1 MTDFTPYQQ
10 KIIKRYY
17 DNQGQIKQERLAELV
32 SELFLAKGKKLEQA
46 WQQAAAAMQV
56 LGIPQSR
63 IEHLLMKRQPA
74 LMAELVQELEKRR

>member
-17 DNQGQIKQERLAELV
+17 DNQGQIKHQRLAELV

-46 WQQAAAAMQV
+46 WQQAATAMQG
-56 LGIPQSR
+56 LAIPQSR
-63 IEHLLMKRQPA
+63 IDHLLKKRQPA

>member
-63 IEHLLMKRQPA
+63 IDHLLKKRQPA
-74 LMAELVQELEKRR
+74 LMAELVGELEKRR

>member
-1 MTDFTPYQQ
+1 VTDFTPYQQ

-32 SELFLAKGKKLEQA
+32 SELFLTQGKKLEQA

-63 IEHLLMKRQPA
+63 IEHLLKKRQPA

>member
-1 MTDFTPYQQ
+1 MTDFTPHQQ

-17 DNQGQIKQERLAELV
+17 DNQGQIKHQRLAELI

-46 WQQAAAAMQV
+46 WQQAAAAMQG

-63 IEHLLMKRQPA
+63 IDHLLKKRQPA

>member
-1 MTDFTPYQQ
+1 VTDFTPYQQ

>member
-1 MTDFTPYQQ
+1 VTDFTPYQQ

-17 DNQGQIKQERLAELV
+17 DNQGQIKQERLTELV
-32 SELFLAKGKKLEQA
+32 SELFLSKGKKLEQA

-63 IEHLLMKRQPA
+63 IVHLLKKRQPA